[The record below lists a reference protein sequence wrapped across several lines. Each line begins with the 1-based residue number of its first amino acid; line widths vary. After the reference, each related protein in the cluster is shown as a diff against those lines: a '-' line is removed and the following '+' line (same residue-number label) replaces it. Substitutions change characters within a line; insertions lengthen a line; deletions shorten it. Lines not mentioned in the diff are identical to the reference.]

1 MKKHSRLILSCV
13 LACGLLTSCGTATQ
27 TPTPA
32 ADEAN
37 LRLTPASFG
46 DLRGWQ
52 TDSQSLAVQA
62 FAKSCKRIAARK
74 ATDAFGPIGGTY
86 GDWQAVCAQ
95 VTPDM
100 STNEV
105 AARNFFETNF
115 NVWRASA
122 DTGAKEGLFTG
133 YYEASLKGSRTRHD
147 QYQTP
152 LRKRPDDL
160 VMVDLGQF
168 REALKGQR
176 IAGRVVDGN
185 LKPFED
191 HRAIDAGKLPND
203 ASLPIVWVDDPVA
216 AFFLQIQGS
225 GRIIL
230 DDNSLMRVGY
240 AGQNGHPY
248 YAVGRELVKRNLM
261 SKDDVTMQSIA
272 AWLEAH
278 PDQAKDILYTNPSYV
293 FFTELTGDGPLGGE
307 NIALTAERSLAV
319 DRSRVA
325 YGIPVWL
332 DLQDQDFKRLMI
344 AQDTGGAIRGPI
356 RGDIFFGFGERAET
370 LAGPMKSQGQW
381 WFLMPKTVTQ

>member
-1 MKKHSRLILSCV
+1 MKKHTRLFLSCV
-13 LACGLLTSCGTATQ
+13 LASCLLTSCGTSPQ
-27 TPTPA
+27 SPVTPA
-32 ADEAN
+32 DQAN
-37 LRLTPASFG
+37 LRLTPASYG

-74 ATDAFGPIGGTY
+74 AAETFGPIGGTY
-86 GDWQAVCAQ
+86 GDWQNVCAKI
-95 VTPDM
+95 TPDLF
-100 STNEV
+100 TNEV
-105 AARNFFETNF
+105 TARAFFENNF

-133 YYEASLKGSRTRHD
+133 YYEASLKGSRTRHGP
-147 QYQTP
+147 YQTP
-152 LRKRPDDL
+152 LRKRPGDL

-168 REALKGQR
+168 RDTLKGQR

-203 ASLPIVWVDDPVA
+203 DSLPLVYVDDPVA

-225 GRIIL
+225 GQVLL
-230 DDNSLMRVGY
+230 DDGTIMRVGY

-272 AWLEAH
+272 AWLKAH

-307 NIALTAERSLAV
+307 NVALTTERSIAV

-332 DLQDQDFKRLMI
+332 DLQDQDYKRLMI

-356 RGDIFFGFGERAET
+356 RGDIFFGYGERAEQ

-381 WFLMPKTVTQ
+381 WFLLPKSVTQ